1 MRKLYRSISI
11 VAFFAFVLGQ
21 HSTYAQS
28 TELIIKGLVE
38 DDANASLPFASVRAF
53 QSKDSLFVNGNVT
66 NADGTFSL
74 SLPQGNY
81 YVEIGFLGMKSQFR
95 TINKTSGEVNL
106 GTIKLGVSSIST
118 GEVSVIAD
126 KSLAELKLDKRV
138 YNVSADLNNQGA
150 NATEVL
156 ENIPSITVDTD
167 GNVSLRGNSGV
178 RILIDGKYS
187 GFSSTPDALRS
198 LQSDMIDR
206 IEVITNAS
214 ARYDAQG
221 EAGIINIILKK
232 NNRSGWNGSVNA
244 RVGYYPEFG
253 GGFNLNYK
261 KNKFNF
267 NLGYTFNRNEGP
279 GRSNTYQRLT
289 SQDTSFAYRQYYE
302 QLRRKVGHNVN
313 AGIDYDFNERNSI
326 SLGVGV
332 RTAYGKHL
340 IERIYE
346 NMDAQDVLL
355 FTNTRIEWNNELEDL
370 LEGTITYQ
378 KKFRKDGASWTTEAK
393 WFKDDDLE
401 RSDYWEYTTL
411 PLADEIERSHALVKE
426 KNVLAQSD
434 FIWPIGKEGKV
445 ETGVRSQQREMN
457 NDFGF
462 AERFENV
469 WNAPARFNDQFEYL
483 ERVHAGY
490 LMGSNTYKKWSY
502 QVGVRGEYSDITT
515 EQLSLSNRNNK
526 QYFNLFPSAAV
537 SYKSN
542 DMRTLQVSYSR
553 RINRPGQWSLMPF
566 MKFGDNREMRIGN
579 PDINPELTDAY
590 EAGVMQYFAKG
601 SLLSTVYYR
610 RTNHNMETISIAGD
624 DGIIYRK
631 PVNFGHR
638 DAYGFEFNLNYA
650 PITALRITTGLN
662 LYQQTVQGTYDDIHY
677 DVKNFSWT
685 NRTSINYTLK
695 SKTRMQV
702 SGNYEAPR
710 VNPQGKTLSIF
721 FMDAAVTQDIGK
733 NATLGLNVR
742 DVFNSRRWRNVVDTP
757 TIYSETNTQWRP
769 RNIRLVFTYRFN
781 QKAQPQE
788 KQQDLFEGD

>member
-1 MRKLYRSISI
+1 MKDLFQNFTL
-11 VAFFAFVLGQ
+11 FFLALLLCS
-21 HSTYAQS
+21 HAAYAQTS
-28 TELIIKGLVE
+28 DLVVKGVVV
-38 DDANASLPFASVRAF
+38 DDANVVLPFASVRAF
-53 QSKDSLFVNGNVT
+53 QSRDSLFVNGSVT
-66 NADGTFSL
+66 NADGAFSL
-74 SLPQGNY
+74 TLPSGNY
-81 YVEIGFLGMKSQFR
+81 YVEIGFLGMQSQFR
-95 TINKTSGEVNL
+95 NLGKSSGELHL
-106 GTIKLGVSSIST
+106 GTIKLSVSSIST

-150 NATEVL
+150 NATEIL

-187 GFSSTPDALRS
+187 GFGSTPDALRS
-198 LQSDMIDR
+198 LQADMIDR

-232 NNRSGWNGSVNA
+232 NKRSGWNGSVHA

-267 NLGYTFNRNEGP
+267 NLGYNFNRNEGP
-279 GRSNTYQRLT
+279 GKSTTYQRLT
-289 SQDTSFAYRQYYE
+289 SQDTSFTYRQLYD
-302 QLRRKVGHNVN
+302 QLRKKFGHHLN
-313 AGIDYDFNERNSI
+313 AGIDYDFNERNSV
-326 SLGVGV
+326 SLGVGI

-346 NMDAQDVLL
+346 NMDSDDVLL

-370 LEGTITYQ
+370 IEGTISYH
-378 KKFRKDGASWTTEAK
+378 KKFRKEGASWTTEAK
-393 WFKDDDLE
+393 WFRDDDLE
-401 RSDYWEYTTL
+401 RSDYWEYSTL
-411 PLADEIERSHALVKE
+411 TPVDAIERSHAYVKE
-426 KNVLAQSD
+426 RNFLAQSD
-434 FIWPIGKEGKV
+434 FIWPISQEGKI

-462 AERFENV
+462 GERLEGVWFEL
-469 WNAPARFNDQFEYL
+469 AHFNDQFDYL
-483 ERVHAGY
+483 ERVHAAY
-490 LMGSNTYKKWSY
+490 LMGSNTYEKWSY
-502 QVGVRGEYSDITT
+502 QIGVRGEYSDITT
-515 EQLSLSNRNNK
+515 KQVSLSNRNSK

-542 DMRTLQVSYSR
+542 DNRTFQLSYSR

-590 EAGVMQYFAKG
+590 EAGIMQYFSKG
-601 SLLSTVYYR
+601 SLLSTIYYR
-610 RTNHNMETISIAGD
+610 KTNHNMETISIAGD

-631 PVNFGHR
+631 PVNLGHR
-638 DAYGFEFNLNYA
+638 EAYGFEFNLNYTPVA
-650 PITALRITTGLN
+650 SLRITTGLN
-662 LYQQTVQGTYDDIHY
+662 LYQQTVKGTYEDMHY

-685 NRTSINYTLK
+685 NRTSVNYSLK

-710 VNPQGKTLSIF
+710 INAQGRTLAIF
-721 FMDAAVTQDIGK
+721 FMDAAITQDIGK

-742 DVFNSRRWRNVVDTP
+742 DVFNSRRWRNIVDTP

-769 RNIRLVFTYRFN
+769 RNARLVFTYRFN

-788 KQQDLFEGD
+788 KQQDFFDAD